1 MDAFME
7 EKKNGNKDIFS
18 TGDVIAVS
26 TAHGLHDTYQ
36 AFLPSYIPLFIEN
49 LALTKTQAGE
59 LSAYGQLPSLV
70 QPFIGFLADRKGLR
84 WVVIIAPAVTAITS
98 SLLGIMP
105 NAILIA
111 LLLVLMGFSSA
122 GMHSV
127 GPVIAG
133 RLSGKQLGKGMSYW
147 MVAGELGRALGPL
160 VVVTAIKFFGVGG
173 TPWLLSAGLL
183 VSVLLYFRLRRL
195 PEKAHAPAARFEW
208 KSALKSM
215 APFMTGIALITAT
228 AFFMVSGISTFLPTY
243 LTENGLS
250 LWLAGASLTL
260 FQLAGVAG
268 VMVVGPV
275 SDRLG
280 RKPVLITAI
289 ILGPLFTLLFLFG
302 PTWLQVAGLIL
313 MGFSL
318 LSINPVLMAW
328 VQERFS
334 EYRAFANGIYMAM
347 NFIFRSGVVVIIG
360 WMADRFG
367 LHTSYLVC
375 AGVML
380 LALPVLVF
388 MPETRQPTTPSQSTP
403 LS

>member
-1 MDAFME
+1 MV
-7 EKKNGNKDIFS
+7 EKKSGSRDDFS
-18 TGDVIAVS
+18 GGDVLAVS
-26 TAHGLHDTYQ
+26 AAHGLHDTYQ

-59 LSAYGQLPSLV
+59 LSAFGQLPSLT

-84 WVVIIAPAVTAITS
+84 WVVIVAPAVTAITS

-105 NAILIA
+105 NYVLIA
-111 LLLVLMGFSSA
+111 LLLILMGFSSS

-127 GPVIAG
+127 GPAITG
-133 RLSGKQLGKGMSYW
+133 RLSGKQLGKGISYW
-147 MVAGELGRALGPL
+147 MVAGELGRALGPV
-160 VVVTAIKFFGVGG
+160 VVVTAVKFLGLRG
-173 TPWLLSAGLL
+173 TPWLLSAGLV
-183 VSVLLYFRLRRL
+183 VSGLLYFRLRRL
-195 PEKAHAPAARFEW
+195 PESAHAPAARFEW

-215 APFMTGIALITAT
+215 APFMSGIALITGT
-228 AFFMVSGISTFLPTY
+228 AFFMVAGISTFLPTY
-243 LTENGLS
+243 LTEKGFS
-250 LWLAGASLTL
+250 LWLAGASLTI
-260 FQLAGVAG
+260 FQLAGVIG

-302 PTWLQVAGLIL
+302 SNWLQVAGLLL
-313 MGFSL
+313 MGFVL

-347 NFIFRSGVVVIIG
+347 NFLFRSGTVVIIG

-367 LHTSYLVC
+367 LHTSYVVS
-375 AGVML
+375 AAVML
-380 LALPVLVF
+380 LALPVFIF
-388 MPETRQPTTPSQSTP
+388 MPETRRISTPSQAAP

>member
-1 MDAFME
+1 MDEYTE
-7 EKKNGNKDIFS
+7 EKKEGSPDNFS
-18 TGDVIAVS
+18 GGDVIAVS

-70 QPFIGFLADRKGLR
+70 QPFIGYLADRKGLR

-98 SLLGIMP
+98 SLLGVMP
-105 NAILIA
+105 NAVLIA

-160 VVVTAIKFFGVGG
+160 VVVTAIKFLGLSG

-183 VSVLLYFRLRRL
+183 VSVLLFFRLRQL
-195 PEKAHAPAARFEW
+195 PEKAHAPAAHFEW
-208 KSALKSM
+208 KSSLKSM

-243 LTENGLS
+243 LTEKGFS
-250 LWLAGASLTL
+250 LWLAGASLTI
-260 FQLAGVAG
+260 FELAGMAG

-280 RKPVLITAI
+280 RKPVLVAAI
-289 ILGPLFTLLFLFG
+289 ILGPLFSLLFLFG
-302 PTWLQVAGLIL
+302 STWLQVAGLIL

-318 LSINPVLMAW
+318 LAINPVLMAW

-334 EYRAFANGIYMAM
+334 KYRAFANGIYMAM
-347 NFIFRSGVVVIIG
+347 NFIFRSGVVVVIG

-380 LALPVLVF
+380 LALPVLIF
-388 MPETRQPTTPSQSTP
+388 MPETRQQKPSLQTTP